1 MVEIIFPLSI
11 LCTKWLGGMYII
23 DQPDTQHHFL
33 NNNGNTQSCSL
44 TWFFFCL
51 LNVLLQIHEAY
62 VALKWELLFSHTA
75 YNQKIQK
82 KKEKKNEEK
91 GVGERGRGGK
101 KKKAEYNEDS
111 IVRKLFVKIAL
122 TKLKSLFSFPSIP
135 NSLHFLII
143 LPEIV
148 SFTTQVT
155 FNFSSL
161 PVK

>member
-1 MVEIIFPLSI
+1 ML
-11 LCTKWLGGMYII
+11 
-23 DQPDTQHHFL
+23 FL
-33 NNNGNTQSCSL
+33 
-44 TWFFFCL
+44 L

-101 KKKAEYNEDS
+101 KKKAEYDEDS
-111 IVRKLFVKIAL
+111 IVRKLLVKIAL
-122 TKLKSLFSFPSIP
+122 TKLKSLFSFPSMP
-135 NSLHFLII
+135 NSLHFPII

-148 SFTTQVT
+148 SFTT
-155 FNFSSL
+155 
-161 PVK
+161 